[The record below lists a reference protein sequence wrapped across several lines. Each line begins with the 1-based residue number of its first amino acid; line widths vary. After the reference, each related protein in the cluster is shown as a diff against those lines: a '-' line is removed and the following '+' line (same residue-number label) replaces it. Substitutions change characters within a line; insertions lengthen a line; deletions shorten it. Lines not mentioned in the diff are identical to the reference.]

1 MEWLWSKIKNIFKLF
16 VTIKVIWLSL
26 LFYLFYF
33 ILSTNYNYSLWQ
45 MKIKKKLFILN
56 KKKNNYQY
64 LYIDI

>member
-33 ILSTNYNYSLWQ
+33 ILSTNYNYSLWH

-56 KKKNNYQY
+56 KKKNNYKY